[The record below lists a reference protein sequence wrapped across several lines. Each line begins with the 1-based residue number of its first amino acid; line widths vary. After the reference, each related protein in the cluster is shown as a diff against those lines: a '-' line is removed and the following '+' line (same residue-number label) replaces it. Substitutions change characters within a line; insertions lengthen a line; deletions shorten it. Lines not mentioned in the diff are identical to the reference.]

1 MNTNTNTKNTSQF
14 SNSENFD
21 YGGED
26 INLLEEADNYF
37 KLILEN
43 FDGCVGKNIL
53 EVGAGTGNLTKWLRI
68 MYPDANIT
76 ALEPS
81 TNMIKSINEKN
92 IPNLNIKQG
101 FLKDCYLELQ
111 DQFDTIIY
119 NNVLEH
125 VEDDQTEINLS
136 YKILKQDGYL
146 LSYNP
151 ALQALYDHHDESV
164 GHYRRYQKNDLK
176 TKYQNSGFIVKKA
189 KYHDML
195 GAFLMFVKYKIIKS
209 TNIEQGSAVL
219 YFDKVLPIVDK
230 IEKFL
235 PVPFGKNLFVIG
247 KK

>member
-1 MNTNTNTKNTSQF
+1 MDTEINTNKTSQF

-26 INLLEEADNYF
+26 INLLEAADNYF

-43 FDGCVGKNIL
+43 FDGCIGNNIL

-68 MYPDANIT
+68 QYPDANIT

-81 TNMIKSINEKN
+81 SNMIKAIKDKN
-92 IPNLNIKQG
+92 IPNIEIKQG
-101 FLKDCYLELQ
+101 FLKDVYSELHY
-111 DQFDTIIY
+111 QFDTIIY

-125 VEDDQTEINLS
+125 VADDQSEINLS
-136 YKILKQDGYL
+136 YTILKNGGYL

-164 GHYRRYQKNDLK
+164 GHYRRYQKDDLK
-176 TKYQNSGFIVKKA
+176 TKYQNSGFIVQKA

-195 GAFLMFVKYKIIKS
+195 GAFLMFVKYKIFKS

-230 IEKFL
+230 MEKYL